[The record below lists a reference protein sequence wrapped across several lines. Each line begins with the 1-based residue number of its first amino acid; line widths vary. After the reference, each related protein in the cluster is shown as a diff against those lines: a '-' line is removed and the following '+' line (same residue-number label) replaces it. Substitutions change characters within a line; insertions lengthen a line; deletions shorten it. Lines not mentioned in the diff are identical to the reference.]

1 MFNIGLPELM
11 IIAAIALIVFGPQK
25 LPELAKALGKAM
37 REFKKATDD
46 MKESFEAETKDLEE
60 LKTTLT
66 NENLL
71 ADQAEALLT
80 PQETPAEIPAPI
92 EESRSSEASTETLA
106 SPEAMD
112 LDKTPSPQGASTPVK
127 KEKTKKGKKKK
138 QEGAKRGIPSNG

>member
-37 REFKKATDD
+37 REFKKATEE

-66 NENLL
+66 EENLR
-71 ADQAEALLT
+71 ADQAGEPSL
-80 PQETPAEIPAPI
+80 PQEAPAEIPAST
-92 EESRSSEASTETLA
+92 EGSRPSEASTEALA
-106 SPEAMD
+106 PPEATD
-112 LDKTPSPQGASTPVK
+112 LNKIPSAEGASAPVEE
-127 KEKTKKGKKKK
+127 EKAKKGKKK
-138 QEGAKRGIPSNG
+138 N